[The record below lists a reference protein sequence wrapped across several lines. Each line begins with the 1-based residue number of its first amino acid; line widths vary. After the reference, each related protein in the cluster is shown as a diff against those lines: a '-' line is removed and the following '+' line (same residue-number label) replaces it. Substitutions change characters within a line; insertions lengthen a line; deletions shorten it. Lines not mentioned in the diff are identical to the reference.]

1 MTTRW
6 DPAERSSLRLFY
18 RDWRLTRLGKL
29 VNGAFAW
36 LSGLGLTPCVL
47 LTLQV
52 RGRRSGLLRTNVLAV
67 AEHDGQ
73 RYLVSMLGDRSEW
86 VRNVRAAGGEAFVKR
101 GRSRPVKLTEVPAE
115 ERGPILKAYCRVA
128 TSGRRH
134 FPVPHD
140 APLSEFSAFAADYP
154 VFRIDPA

>member
-1 MTTRW
+1 MTTRR

-18 RDWRLTRLGKL
+18 RDWRPTRLGKL

-73 RYLVSMLGDRSEW
+73 RYLVSMLGDRSE
-86 VRNVRAAGGEAFVKR
+86 
-101 GRSRPVKLTEVPAE
+101 
-115 ERGPILKAYCRVA
+115 
-128 TSGRRH
+128 
-134 FPVPHD
+134 
-140 APLSEFSAFAADYP
+140 
-154 VFRIDPA
+154 

>member
-47 LTLQV
+47 LTLRV
-52 RGRRSGLLRTNVLAV
+52 RGRRSGLLHTNVLVV

-73 RYLVSMLGDRSEW
+73 RYLVSMLGDRSE
-86 VRNVRAAGGEAFVKR
+86 
-101 GRSRPVKLTEVPAE
+101 
-115 ERGPILKAYCRVA
+115 
-128 TSGRRH
+128 
-134 FPVPHD
+134 
-140 APLSEFSAFAADYP
+140 
-154 VFRIDPA
+154 

>member
-1 MTTRW
+1 MTTRR

-140 APLSEFSAFAADYP
+140 APLSEFSAIAADYP